1 MCTEVQIPESPY
13 FTVER
18 LADGVYAA
26 IIKDGQGAWSN
37 AGIVDL
43 GEATLVFDTTSLPAA
58 AINLRRIAEEL
69 TGNEIHYVV
78 NSHWHGDHI
87 MGNQVFRDA
96 AIFSTLK
103 TREKFA
109 AARKDFSDIERIQAA
124 YQRSVEEMEI
134 ECQAYPD
141 DSIFAVDVRHENN
154 DKRKLIAA
162 LPNVQ
167 LTLPTVTF
175 EDKLLLQGTM
185 RTAVLLSYGGGHTE
199 EDAFLY
205 LPDAQVA
212 FMGDLVTVDTHPFLG
227 VAQPREWLTTLERV
241 KKLDIE
247 TIVSGHGVVGSRA
260 YIDHTANYVEELIE
274 RVEAAVERGET
285 LEEVMSMPIPAQ
297 YATWRAPHVFKWN
310 LKALYDMVTRERYG
324 FAVQV
329 L

>member
-1 MCTEVQIPESPY
+1 MCTEVRVPESPY

-26 IIKDGQGAWSN
+26 IIKEGQGAWSN
-37 AGIVDL
+37 AGIVNV

-58 AINLRRIAEEL
+58 ALNLRRIAEEL
-69 TGNEIHYVV
+69 TGNEIQYVV

-96 AIFSTLK
+96 AIFSTTK
-103 TREKFA
+103 TREKIA
-109 AARKDFSDIERIQAA
+109 AARKDFCDLENVQAA
-124 YQRSVEEMEI
+124 YQQSVDAMEI

-141 DSIFAVDVRHENN
+141 DSIFAIDVRNENK
-154 DKRKLIAA
+154 DKRKLIEA
-162 LPNVQ
+162 LPNMQ

-185 RTAVLLSYGGGHTE
+185 RTAVLLSYGNGHSDG
-199 EDAFLY
+199 DAFLY
-205 LPDAQVA
+205 LPDVKVA

-227 VAQPREWLTTLERV
+227 VAHPHEWLTILDRV

-260 YIDHTANYVEELIE
+260 YIEKTANYVQELIE
-274 RVEAAVERGET
+274 RVEAAVERGAT
-285 LEEVMSMPIPAQ
+285 LEEVLSMQIPEP

-310 LKALYDMVTRERYG
+310 LKALYDMVTREHFG
-324 FAVQV
+324 FAVKV

>member
-1 MCTEVQIPESPY
+1 MCTEVRIPESPY

-26 IIKDGQGAWSN
+26 IIKEGQGAWSN

-43 GEATLVFDTTSLPAA
+43 GEATLVFDTTFLPSAA
-58 AINLRRIAEEL
+58 SHLRRIAEEL
-69 TGNEIHYVV
+69 TGNEIQYVV

-96 AIFSTLK
+96 VIFSTPK
-103 TREKFA
+103 TREKLA
-109 AARKDFSDIERIQAA
+109 AAHEDFSDIESVQAA
-124 YQRSVEEMEI
+124 YQHSVDAMEI

-141 DSIFAVDVRHENN
+141 DSIFAIDVRHENN
-154 DKRKLIAA
+154 EKRKFIAE
-162 LPNVQ
+162 LPHVQ

-175 EDKLLLQGTM
+175 EEKLLLQGTS
-185 RTAVLLSYGGGHTE
+185 RTAVLLCYGGGHTE

-205 LPDAQVA
+205 LPDVQVA

-227 VAQPREWLTTLERV
+227 AAQPREWLTTLERV

-247 TIVSGHGVVGSRA
+247 TIVSGHGAVGSRA
-260 YIDHTANYVEELIE
+260 YIDYTANYVEELIE
-274 RVEAAVERGET
+274 RVEEAVERGET
-285 LEEVMSMPIPAQ
+285 LEEVLNMPIPAP